1 MQSIFAR
8 ADHALQ
14 DPPVERRQ
22 HRRHRVMLSA
32 RLHSAAGAS
41 TAVLLDI
48 SESGALVACPAP
60 LPRGA
65 HVVLVRGDMR
75 APATI
80 VHVAGR
86 RLGLVF
92 DVALDAARVT
102 DAVTPLS
109 RWAH

>member
-1 MQSIFAR
+1 MQPNFMR

-14 DPPVERRQ
+14 DPEIERRQ

-48 SESGALVACPAP
+48 SEGGALVACPAP

-65 HVVLVRGDMR
+65 HVVLVRGGMR
-75 APATI
+75 AAATI
-80 VHVAGR
+80 VHVDGR
-86 RLGLVF
+86 RLGLLF
-92 DVALDAARVT
+92 DAPLAAAIVAEV
-102 DAVTPLS
+102 VTPLA
-109 RWAH
+109 RWMH